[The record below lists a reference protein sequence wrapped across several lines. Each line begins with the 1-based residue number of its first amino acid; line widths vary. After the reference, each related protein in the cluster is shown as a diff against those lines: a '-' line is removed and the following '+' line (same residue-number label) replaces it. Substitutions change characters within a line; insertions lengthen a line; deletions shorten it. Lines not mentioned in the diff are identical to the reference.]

1 MADKVIVR
9 QDNEMQ
15 MAFEAVDPR
24 APEDTDDYHV
34 IERLYDLTPHGM
46 LLASLGA
53 CTCIMLH
60 SYAQNHDINLREVD
74 VRLRYTHEPE
84 DRIEATVSLA
94 GEFDEKTHDRL
105 YQISPHCTVHHA
117 LREGI
122 AIDWS
127 EFKGDEGAT

>member
-1 MADKVIVR
+1 MADKVMVW

-15 MAFEAVDPR
+15 MEFKAVDPQ
-24 APEDTDDYHV
+24 APEDVDDYHV

-60 SYAQNHDINLREVD
+60 SYAQNHDIDLREVEM
-74 VRLRYTHEPE
+74 RLRYIHEPE
-84 DRIEATVSLA
+84 DRVEASIGLT
-94 GEFDEKTHDRL
+94 GEFDEKTHERL

-117 LREGI
+117 LSKGI
-122 AIDWS
+122 EIGWS
-127 EFKGDEGAT
+127 EFKGDEGGA